1 MKDLV
6 KEFGWLRIIAVAIT
20 IAPLIALPIFATL
33 WMWQSGL
40 LLWWLLAAVLAS
52 AMGLAI
58 NRIAVVREQR
68 ALPRST
74 TRAGAHWTAEAD
86 ECWVRIEQLAAE
98 ATVTEWPLSD
108 GPTLLRLARHVLM
121 TVASHFHPHR
131 AQPLLEM
138 TLPHTLTIIERA
150 ARELRDEVVSNIP
163 FSHRLTLGS
172 IARANSLRAMLKR
185 HEGWFRAARAI
196 FAPQSAAVAE
206 LRRAVGSQLLDHGSE
221 RVQTWLLRE
230 YIRKLGYHAIDLYG
244 GLARL
249 EDQTRLDAPDSRLA
263 ESSVNNG
270 EDHEPLRILLLGRA
284 NAGKS
289 SLINAL
295 FGEVTAAVDLLPDT
309 TTEMVGYRLERD
321 DEIQG
326 LIFDTPGFDGELFG
340 SRVLEKTAIDA
351 DLILWVTAA
360 HRPDRDQE
368 RQRLDQL
375 RAMLADPK
383 RRSPPLLVVMTHID
397 RLRPVREWNPPYELD
412 PPAGI
417 KAGQI
422 VAALAAVAED
432 LDIDVARVIPVCLAD
447 GKIYNVDDALNA
459 AMLREQDTANR
470 VRLLRCLR
478 ARKREENWD
487 LLWRQLGNAGRILLS
502 LPDGINK
509 LEDGR
514 SRKY

>member
-6 KEFGWLRIIAVAIT
+6 KEFGWLRVIAVGIT
-20 IAPLIALPIFATL
+20 VLPLVVLPILGTL

-40 LLWWLLAAVLAS
+40 LLWWLLAVALAS
-52 AMGLAI
+52 GLGLAI
-58 NRIAVVREQR
+58 NRIAVVREQS
-68 ALPRST
+68 ALPQST
-74 TRAGAHWTAEAD
+74 TRAGAHWTPEAD
-86 ECWVRIEQLAAE
+86 ECWVRIEQLASS
-98 ATVTEWPLSD
+98 ATVAEWPLSD
-108 GPTLLRLARHVLM
+108 GATLVRLARHVLI
-121 TVASHFHPHR
+121 TVAGHFHPHR
-131 AQPLLEM
+131 SQPLLEM

-150 ARELRDEVVSNIP
+150 ARELRDEVVNNIP
-163 FSHRLTLGS
+163 FSHRLTLGTM
-172 IARANSLRAMLKR
+172 ARAGTLRALLKR
-185 HEGWFRAARAI
+185 HEGWFRAARAV

-206 LRRAVGSQLLDHGSE
+206 LRRAVGGQLLEHGSE

-230 YIRKLGYHAIDLYG
+230 YIRKLGYHAIELYG

-249 EDQTRLDAPDSRLA
+249 EDQTPLDATDTRLDSR
-263 ESSVNNG
+263 EVSREV
-270 EDHEPLRILLLGRA
+270 EHEPLRVLLLGRA

-309 TTEMVGYRLERD
+309 TTGIVGYRLERD

-326 LIFDTPGFDGELFG
+326 LIFDTPGFDGTLFG

-360 HRPDRDQE
+360 HRPDRDEE
-368 RQRLDQL
+368 RQRLDEV

-383 RRSPPLLVVMTHID
+383 RQSPPLLVVMTHID
-397 RLRPVREWNPPYELD
+397 RLRPVREWNPPYVLD
-412 PPAGI
+412 PPADT

-432 LDIDVARVIPVCLAD
+432 LDVDVGRVVPVCLAE

-459 AMLREQDTANR
+459 AMLRQQDEANR

-478 ARKREENWD
+478 ARKHEENWD

-502 LPDGINK
+502 LPGDRRTS
-509 LEDGR
+509 GR
-514 SRKY
+514 GDRS

>member
-6 KEFGWLRIIAVAIT
+6 KEFGWLRVIGVGIT
-20 IAPLIALPIFATL
+20 VLPLIALPIFATL
-33 WMWQSGL
+33 WMWQSEL

-52 AMGLAI
+52 GVGLAM

-74 TRAGAHWTAEAD
+74 TRAGVHWTAEAD
-86 ECWVRIEQLAAE
+86 DCWVKIERLASE
-98 ATVTEWPLSD
+98 ATVAEWPLDD
-108 GPTLLRLARHVLM
+108 GATLMRLARHVLV
-121 TVASHFHPHR
+121 TVSGHFHPNR
-131 AQPLLEM
+131 TQPLLEM

-150 ARELRDEVVSNIP
+150 ARELRDEVVNNIP
-163 FSHRLTLGS
+163 FSHQLTLGTM
-172 IARANSLRAMLKR
+172 ARANSLRAMLKR

-249 EDQTRLDAPDSRLA
+249 EDKARLDAPDPRLIGQDLQQPGD
-263 ESSVNNG
+263 EN
-270 EDHEPLRILLLGRA
+270 EPLRILLLGRA

-295 FGEVTAAVDLLPDT
+295 FGELTAAVDLLPDT
-309 TTEMVGYRLERD
+309 TTEIVGYRLERGE
-321 DEIQG
+321 EIRG
-326 LIFDTPGFDGELFG
+326 LIFDTPGFDGALFG
-340 SRVLEKTAIDA
+340 SRVLEQTALDA

-360 HRPDRDQE
+360 HRPDRDEE

-375 RAMLADPK
+375 RTMLADPK

-397 RLRPVREWNPPYELD
+397 RLRPVREWKPPYLLD
-412 PPAGI
+412 PPENN
-417 KAGQI
+417 KASQI
-422 VAALAAVAED
+422 VAALGSVAVD
-432 LDIDVARVIPVCLAD
+432 LDVDVAKVVPVCLAD
-447 GKIYNVDDALNA
+447 SKVYNVHDTLHA
-459 AMLREQDTANR
+459 AMLREQSAANQ

-478 ARKREENWD
+478 ARKHEENWD
-487 LLWRQLGNAGRILLS
+487 LLWRQLGNTGRFLLS
-502 LPDGINK
+502 LPDG
-509 LEDGR
+509 LERPGKGR
-514 SRKY
+514 SD

>member
-6 KEFGWLRIIAVAIT
+6 KEFGWLRIIAVGIT
-20 IAPLIALPIFATL
+20 ALPLVALPILGTL
-33 WMWQSGL
+33 WMWESGL
-40 LLWWLLAAVLAS
+40 LLWWLLAVALAS
-52 AMGLAI
+52 IVGLAV

-74 TRAGAHWTAEAD
+74 TRPGVHWTAEAD
-86 ECWVRIEQLAAE
+86 DCWVKIEQLASS
-98 ATVTEWPLSD
+98 ATVDEWPLSD
-108 GPTLLRLARHVLM
+108 GATLVRLARHVLI
-121 TVASHFHPHR
+121 TVAGHFHPHR
-131 AQPLLEM
+131 SQPLLEM

-150 ARELRDEVVSNIP
+150 ARELRDEVVTNIP
-163 FSHRLTLGS
+163 FSHRLTLGTM
-172 IARANSLRAMLKR
+172 ARASNLRALLKR

-206 LRRAVGSQLLDHGSE
+206 LRRAVGSQLLEHGSE

-249 EDQTRLDAPDSRLA
+249 EDQTPLDAPDTRLNSK
-263 ESSVNNG
+263 EVSEEG
-270 EDHEPLRILLLGRA
+270 EREPLRILLLGRA

-309 TTEMVGYRLERD
+309 TTGIVGYRLERD

-326 LIFDTPGFDGELFG
+326 LIFDTPGFDGALFG
-340 SRVLEKTAIDA
+340 SQVLEKTAIDA

-360 HRPDRDQE
+360 HRPDRDEE
-368 RQRLDQL
+368 RQRMDQL

-383 RRSPPLLVVMTHID
+383 RQSPPLLVVMTHID
-397 RLRPVREWNPPYELD
+397 RLRPVQEWDPPYVLD
-412 PPAGI
+412 PPAGT

-422 VAALAAVAED
+422 VAALSAVAED
-432 LDIDVARVIPVCLAD
+432 LDVDVTRVVPVCLAE

-459 AMLREQDTANR
+459 AMLRQQGAANR

-478 ARKREENWD
+478 ARRHEENWD

-502 LPDGINK
+502 LPGDRQPS
-509 LEDGR
+509 GR
-514 SRKY
+514 DDRR

>member
-1 MKDLV
+1 MKNLIN
-6 KEFGWLRIIAVAIT
+6 EFGWLRVIAVGIT
-20 IAPLIALPIFATL
+20 VLPLVVLPILGTVWL
-33 WMWQSGL
+33 WQSGL
-40 LLWWLLAAVLAS
+40 VLWWLLAIAVAS
-52 AMGLAI
+52 GLGLVI

-74 TRAGAHWTAEAD
+74 TRAGGHWNDEAD
-86 ECWVRIEQLAAE
+86 DCWARIEQMASE
-98 ATVTEWPLSD
+98 ATVAEWPLSE
-108 GPTLLRLARHVLM
+108 GTTLVRLARHVLL
-121 TVASHFHPHR
+121 TVAGHFHPHR
-131 AQPLLEM
+131 SQPLLEM

-150 ARELRDEVVSNIP
+150 SRELRDEVVSNIP
-163 FSHRLTLGS
+163 FSHRLTLGTM
-172 IARANSLRAMLKR
+172 ARANKLRVLLNR
-185 HEGWFRAARAI
+185 HEGWFRASRAI
-196 FAPQSAAVAE
+196 FAPHSAAIAE

-249 EDQTRLDAPDSRLA
+249 EDQTRLDAPDPRQAAHTVSQ
-263 ESSVNNG
+263 
-270 EDHEPLRILLLGRA
+270 EDEHEPLRILLLGRA

-309 TTEMVGYRLERD
+309 TTDIVGYRLERD
-321 DEIQG
+321 DEIQA

-340 SRVLEKTAIDA
+340 SKVLENTAIDA

-360 HRPDRDQE
+360 HRPDRGEE

-375 RAMLADPK
+375 RAMLANPK

-397 RLRPVREWNPPYELD
+397 RLRPMREWRPPYVLD
-412 PPAGI
+412 PPAGT

-422 VAALAAVAED
+422 VAALTAVAED
-432 LDIDVARVIPVCLAD
+432 LDVDVSRVVPVCLAE
-447 GKIYNVDDALNA
+447 GKTYNVDDALNA
-459 AMLREQDTANR
+459 AMLRQQDAANQ

-478 ARKREENWD
+478 ARKHEENWD

-502 LPDGINK
+502 LSDDLRPSRQD
-509 LEDGR
+509 DR
-514 SRKY
+514 S

>member
-6 KEFGWLRIIAVAIT
+6 REFGWLRVIAFGIT
-20 IAPLIALPIFATL
+20 VLPLVVLPIFATF
-33 WMWQSGL
+33 WMWQMGL
-40 LLWWLLAAVLAS
+40 LLWWLLAAALSSGV
-52 AMGLAI
+52 GFAI
-58 NRIAVVREQR
+58 SRIAVSRDQR
-68 ALPRST
+68 TLPRST
-74 TRAGAHWTAEAD
+74 TRAGAHWTTQAD
-86 ECWVRIEQLAAE
+86 DCWAKIEQLASD
-98 ATVTEWPLSD
+98 ATVAEWPLSD
-108 GPTLLRLARHVLM
+108 GATLLRLARHVLV
-121 TVASHFHPHR
+121 TVADHFHPHR

-150 ARELRDEVVSNIP
+150 ARELRDEVVNNIP
-163 FSHRLTLGS
+163 FSHRLTLGNV
-172 IARANSLRAMLKR
+172 ARANTLRTLLKR
-185 HEGWFRAARAI
+185 HESWFRAARAI

-249 EDQTRLDAPDSRLA
+249 EDETPLDAPDTRLA
-263 ESSVNNG
+263 EEALNQDN
-270 EDHEPLRILLLGRA
+270 EHEPLRILLLGRA

-309 TTEMVGYRLERD
+309 TTGMVGYRLERD

-326 LIFDTPGFDGELFG
+326 LIFDTPGFDGALFG
-340 SRVLEKTAIDA
+340 NRVLKRTAIDA

-360 HRPDRDQE
+360 HRPDRDDE
-368 RQRLDQL
+368 RRRLDQL
-375 RAMLADPK
+375 RAMLTDPK

-397 RLRPVREWNPPYELD
+397 RLRPVREWNPPYVLD
-412 PPAGI
+412 PPTGT

-422 VAALAAVAED
+422 GAALTAVAQD
-432 LDIDVARVIPVCLAD
+432 LDVDVARVVPVCLAED
-447 GKIYNVDDALNA
+447 KIYNVDDALNT
-459 AMLREQDTANR
+459 AMLRQQNAANR

-487 LLWRQLGNAGRILLS
+487 LLWRQLGNAGRILLR
-502 LPDGINK
+502 DI
-509 LEDGR
+509 
-514 SRKY
+514 

>member
-6 KEFGWLRIIAVAIT
+6 KEFGWLRVIALGIT
-20 IAPLIALPIFATL
+20 LLPLIALPVFATIWL
-33 WMWQSGL
+33 WQSGL
-40 LLWWLLAAVLAS
+40 LLWWLLAAALAS
-52 AMGLAI
+52 GAGFAI
-58 NRIAVVREQR
+58 SRFAVVREQR

-74 TRAGAHWTAEAD
+74 TRPGVHWTAQAD
-86 ECWVRIEQLAAE
+86 DCWIRIEQLAAE
-98 ATVTEWPLSD
+98 ATVTEWPLND
-108 GPTLLRLARHVLM
+108 GATLLRLARHVLIM
-121 TVASHFHPHR
+121 VAGHFHPHR
-131 AQPLLEM
+131 SQPLLEM

-163 FSHRLTLGS
+163 FSHRLTLGTM
-172 IARANSLRAMLKR
+172 ARANSLRALIKR
-185 HEGWFRAARAI
+185 HESWFRAARAI

-249 EDQTRLDAPDSRLA
+249 DDQTRLDAPDTRLA
-263 ESSVNNG
+263 TEEQNL
-270 EDHEPLRILLLGRA
+270 EDAREPLRILLLGRA

-309 TTEMVGYRLERD
+309 TTDIVGYRLERD

-326 LIFDTPGFDGELFG
+326 LIFDTPGFDGALFG

-360 HRPDRDQE
+360 HRADRNEE

-375 RAMLADPK
+375 RAMLTDPR

-397 RLRPVREWNPPYELD
+397 RLRPVREWNPPYLLD
-412 PPAGI
+412 PPAGT

-422 VAALAAVAED
+422 VAALAAVAKD
-432 LDIDVARVIPVCLAD
+432 LDVDVSRVVPVCLAE
-447 GKIYNVDDALNA
+447 GKTYNVEDALNA
-459 AMLREQDTANR
+459 AMLRQQDAANR

-478 ARKREENWD
+478 ARKHEENWD

-502 LPDGINK
+502 LKSRDGQ
-509 LEDGR
+509 D
-514 SRKY
+514 

>member
-1 MKDLV
+1 MRNLV
-6 KEFGWLRIIAVAIT
+6 KEFGWLRVIALGIT
-20 IAPLIALPIFATL
+20 VLPLVVLPIFATV
-33 WMWQSGL
+33 WMWQTGL
-40 LLWWLLAAVLAS
+40 LLWWLLVAVLAS
-52 AMGLAI
+52 IVGLTI
-58 NRIAVVREQR
+58 SRIAVAREQR

-74 TRAGAHWTAEAD
+74 TRAGAHWSAEAD
-86 ECWVRIEQLAAE
+86 ECWVRIEQLASE
-98 ATVTEWPLSD
+98 ATVAEWPLSD
-108 GPTLLRLARHVLM
+108 GATLLRLARHVLI
-121 TVASHFHPHR
+121 TVAGHFHPHR
-131 AQPLLEM
+131 SQPLLEM

-150 ARELRDEVVSNIP
+150 ARELRDEVVNNIP
-163 FSHRLTLGS
+163 FSHRLTLGNVV
-172 IARANSLRAMLKR
+172 RANNLRALLKR

-244 GLARL
+244 GLSRL
-249 EDQTRLDAPDSRLA
+249 EDQTRLDAPDTRLA
-263 ESSVNNG
+263 DQEAG
-270 EDHEPLRILLLGRA
+270 QAEEIEPMRILLLGRA

-309 TTEMVGYRLERD
+309 TTDIVGYRLERD

-360 HRPDRDQE
+360 HRPDRDEE
-368 RQRLDQL
+368 RRRLDQL
-375 RAMLADPK
+375 RNMLADPK

-397 RLRPVREWNPPYELD
+397 RLRPVREWQPPYVLD
-412 PPAGI
+412 PPAGT

-422 VAALAAVAED
+422 VAALTAVARD
-432 LDIDVARVIPVCLAD
+432 LDVDVSRIVPVCLAE
-447 GKIYNVDDALNA
+447 GKTYNVDDALNA
-459 AMLREQDTANR
+459 AMLRQQDAANR

-487 LLWRQLGNAGRILLS
+487 LLWRQLGNAGRILLTM
-502 LPDGINK
+502 PNDP
-509 LEDGR
+509 R
-514 SRKY
+514 PQ

>member
-6 KEFGWLRIIAVAIT
+6 KEFGWLRVIAVGIT
-20 IAPLIALPIFATL
+20 VLPLVVLPIFASM

-40 LLWWLLAAVLAS
+40 LLWWLLAVALAS
-52 AMGLAI
+52 ITGLAI

-86 ECWVRIEQLAAE
+86 DCWVEIERLAAE
-98 ATVTEWPLSD
+98 ATVAEWPLNE
-108 GPTLLRLARHVLM
+108 GATLVRLARHVLIM
-121 TVASHFHPHR
+121 VAGHFHPHR
-131 AQPLLEM
+131 SQPLLEM

-163 FSHRLTLGS
+163 FSHRLTLGTM
-172 IARANSLRAMLKR
+172 ARANNLRALLKR
-185 HEGWFRAARAI
+185 HESWFRAARAI

-221 RVQTWLLRE
+221 RVQNWLLRE

-244 GLARL
+244 GLARV
-249 EDQTRLDAPDSRLA
+249 EDQTRLDAPDTRMTA
-263 ESSVNNG
+263 HG
-270 EDHEPLRILLLGRA
+270 ADREDAHEPLRILLLGRA

-309 TTEMVGYRLERD
+309 TTGIEGYRLERD
-321 DEIQG
+321 DEIQA
-326 LIFDTPGFDGELFG
+326 LIFDTPGFDGALFG
-340 SRVLEKTAIDA
+340 SRVLENTAVDA

-360 HRPDRDQE
+360 HRPDRDEE
-368 RQRLDQL
+368 RRRLDRL
-375 RAMLADPK
+375 RAMLADPG

-397 RLRPVREWNPPYELD
+397 RLRPVREWNPPYVLD
-412 PPAGI
+412 PPADA

-432 LDIDVARVIPVCLAD
+432 LDVEVSRIVPVCLAE

-459 AMLREQDTANR
+459 AMLKQQDTANR

-487 LLWRQLGNAGRILLS
+487 LLWRQLGNAGRILLTI
-502 LPDGINK
+502 PDEIRRS
-509 LEDGR
+509 GR
-514 SRKY
+514 D

>member
-6 KEFGWLRIIAVAIT
+6 KEFGWLRVIAVGIT
-20 IAPLIALPIFATL
+20 VLPLVVLPIFATL

-40 LLWWLLAAVLAS
+40 LLWWLLAAALAS
-52 AMGLAI
+52 GIGLTI
-58 NRIAVVREQR
+58 SRIAVVREQR

-74 TRAGAHWTAEAD
+74 TRPGAHWSAEAD
-86 ECWVRIEQLAAE
+86 ECWVRIEQLASE
-98 ATVTEWPLSD
+98 ATVAEWPLSD
-108 GPTLLRLARHVLM
+108 GATLLRLARHVLI
-121 TVASHFHPHR
+121 TVAGHFHPHR
-131 AQPLLEM
+131 SQPLLEM

-150 ARELRDEVVSNIP
+150 ARELRDEVVNNIP

-172 IARANSLRAMLKR
+172 MARANNLRTLLKR

-244 GLARL
+244 GLSRL
-249 EDQTRLDAPDSRLA
+249 EDQTRLDAPDARLA
-263 ESSVNNG
+263 TDAVNP
-270 EDHEPLRILLLGRA
+270 EDEHEPLRVLLLGRA

-309 TTEMVGYRLERD
+309 TTEMVAYRLERD

-340 SRVLEKTAIDA
+340 SRVLERTATDA

-360 HRPDRDQE
+360 HRPDRGDE
-368 RQRLDQL
+368 RLRLDQL

-397 RLRPVREWNPPYELD
+397 RLRPVREWNPPYVLE
-412 PPAGI
+412 PPAGT
-417 KAGQI
+417 KADQM
-422 VAALAAVAED
+422 VAALAAVAQD
-432 LDIDVARVIPVCLAD
+432 LDVDVSQVVPVCLAE

-459 AMLREQDTANR
+459 AMLRQQDAANQ

-487 LLWRQLGNAGRILLS
+487 LLWRQLGNAGRLLLN
-502 LPDGINK
+502 LPEG
-509 LEDGR
+509 LQSPGR
-514 SRKY
+514 GDRS

>member
-6 KEFGWLRIIAVAIT
+6 KEFGWLRVIAVGIT
-20 IAPLIALPIFATL
+20 VLPLAALPIFATL

-40 LLWWLLAAVLAS
+40 LLWWLLAAALAS
-52 AMGLAI
+52 GVGFAI
-58 NRIAVVREQR
+58 SRIAVVREQR

-74 TRAGAHWTAEAD
+74 TRPGAHWSAEAD
-86 ECWVRIEQLAAE
+86 ECWDRIERLAAE
-98 ATVTEWPLSD
+98 ATVADWPLSD
-108 GPTLLRLARHVLM
+108 GSTLLRLARHVLI
-121 TVASHFHPHR
+121 TVAGHFHPHR
-131 AQPLLEM
+131 SQPLLEM

-150 ARELRDEVVSNIP
+150 ARELRDEVVNNIP

-172 IARANSLRAMLKR
+172 VARANTLRALLKK

-244 GLARL
+244 GLSRL
-249 EDQTRLDAPDSRLA
+249 EDQTRLDAPDKRLA
-263 ESSVNNG
+263 VDAESQKN
-270 EDHEPLRILLLGRA
+270 EEKHEPLRILLLGRA

-309 TTEMVGYRLERD
+309 TTDIVGYRLQRNN
-321 DEIQG
+321 EIQG

-340 SRVLEKTAIDA
+340 SRVLERTAIDA

-360 HRPDRDQE
+360 HRPDREEE

-375 RAMLADPK
+375 RTMLADPK

-397 RLRPVREWNPPYELD
+397 RLRPVREWEPPYVLD
-412 PPAGI
+412 PPAGA
-417 KAGQI
+417 KAEQI
-422 VAALAAVAED
+422 VSALSAVAQD
-432 LDIDVARVIPVCLAD
+432 LDVDVSRVVPVCLAE
-447 GKIYNVDDALNA
+447 GQTYNVDDALNA
-459 AMLREQDTANR
+459 AMLTQQDAANR

-478 ARKREENWD
+478 ARKHEEDWD

-502 LPDGINK
+502 LPNSF
-509 LEDGR
+509 R
-514 SRKY
+514 PQ

>member
-6 KEFGWLRIIAVAIT
+6 KEFGWLRV
-20 IAPLIALPIFATL
+20 IALGITVLPLVVLPVFATL
-33 WMWQSGL
+33 WMWQAGL
-40 LLWWLLAAVLAS
+40 LLWWLLAAALAS
-52 AMGLAI
+52 GMGLAI
-58 NRIAVVREQR
+58 NRLAVVREQR
-68 ALPRST
+68 ALPQST

-86 ECWVRIEQLAAE
+86 ACWVRIEQLASE
-98 ATVTEWPLSD
+98 ATVDEWPLNE
-108 GPTLLRLARHVLM
+108 GATLIRLARHVLL
-121 TVASHFHPHR
+121 TVAGHFHPHR
-131 AQPLLEM
+131 SQPLLEM

-163 FSHRLTLGS
+163 FSHRLTLGTM
-172 IARANSLRAMLKR
+172 ARANNLRALLKR
-185 HEGWFRAARAI
+185 HEGWYRAARAI

-249 EDQTRLDAPDSRLA
+249 EDQTRLDAPDTRLA
-263 ESSVNNG
+263 AGEVN
-270 EDHEPLRILLLGRA
+270 EDDAHEPLRVLLLGRT

-309 TTEMVGYRLERD
+309 TTEIVGYQLERD
-321 DEIQG
+321 EEIQG
-326 LIFDTPGFDGELFG
+326 LIFDTPGFDGALFG

-360 HRPDRDQE
+360 HRPDRDEE

-397 RLRPVREWNPPYELD
+397 RLRPVREWNPPYVLD
-412 PPAGI
+412 PPADT
-417 KAGQI
+417 KAAQI
-422 VAALAAVAED
+422 VAALTAVARD
-432 LDIDVARVIPVCLAD
+432 LDVDVARVVPVCLAE
-447 GKIYNVDDALNA
+447 GKTYNVDDALNA
-459 AMLREQDTANR
+459 AMLRQQDAANQ

-478 ARKREENWD
+478 ARKHEENWD

-502 LPDGINK
+502 LPNE
-509 LEDGR
+509 LRSPGR
-514 SRKY
+514 DDL

>member
-6 KEFGWLRIIAVAIT
+6 KEFGWLRVIAVGIT
-20 IAPLIALPIFATL
+20 VLPLVVLPVFATF
-33 WMWQSGL
+33 WMWQSGF
-40 LLWWLLAAVLAS
+40 LLWWLLAAALAS
-52 AMGLAI
+52 GMGLAI
-58 NRIAVVREQR
+58 NRVAVVREQR
-68 ALPRST
+68 ALPQST

-86 ECWVRIEQLAAE
+86 DCWVEIERLASE
-98 ATVTEWPLSD
+98 ATVAEWPLNE
-108 GPTLLRLARHVLM
+108 GTTLVRLARHVLI
-121 TVASHFHPHR
+121 TVAGHFHPHR
-131 AQPLLEM
+131 SQPLLEM

-163 FSHRLTLGS
+163 FSHRLTLGT
-172 IARANSLRAMLKR
+172 IARANSLRALLKR
-185 HEGWFRAARAI
+185 HESWYRTARVI

-249 EDQTRLDAPDSRLA
+249 EDQTPLDAPDTRLK
-263 ESSVNNG
+263 EHGVSQ
-270 EDHEPLRILLLGRA
+270 EDEHEPLRVLLLGRA

-309 TTEMVGYRLERD
+309 TTDIVGYRLERND
-321 DEIQG
+321 QTQG
-326 LIFDTPGFDGELFG
+326 LIFDTPGFDGALFG
-340 SRVLEKTAIDA
+340 SRMLKKTALDA

-360 HRPDRDQE
+360 HRPDRQEE

-375 RAMLADPK
+375 RAMLDDPK

-397 RLRPVREWNPPYELD
+397 RLRPVREWNPPYVLA
-412 PPAGI
+412 PPADT
-417 KAGQI
+417 KSGQI
-422 VAALAAVAED
+422 VSALAAVAED
-432 LDIDVARVIPVCLAD
+432 LDVDVTRVIPVCLAE
-447 GKIYNVDDALNA
+447 GKTYNVDDALNA
-459 AMLREQDTANR
+459 AILRQQDAANR

-478 ARKREENWD
+478 ARKNEENWD
-487 LLWRQLGNAGRILLS
+487 LLWRQLGNAGRILMRIPGDLKPS
-502 LPDGINK
+502 
-509 LEDGR
+509 
-514 SRKY
+514 

>member
-6 KEFGWLRIIAVAIT
+6 KEFGWLRVIAVGIT
-20 IAPLIALPIFATL
+20 VLPLVVLPIFATL

-52 AMGLAI
+52 GVGFAI
-58 NRIAVVREQR
+58 SRIAVVRDQR

-74 TRAGAHWTAEAD
+74 TRAGAHWTTEAD
-86 ECWVRIEQLAAE
+86 DCWVKIEQLASDV
-98 ATVTEWPLSD
+98 TVAEWPLSD
-108 GPTLLRLARHVLM
+108 GATLMRLARHVLI
-121 TVASHFHPHR
+121 TVASHFHPHKS
-131 AQPLLEM
+131 QPLLEM

-150 ARELRDEVVSNIP
+150 ARELRDEVVNNIP
-163 FSHRLTLGS
+163 FSHRLTLGNV
-172 IARANSLRAMLKR
+172 ARANTLRTLLKR
-185 HEGWFRAARAI
+185 HESWFRAARAI

-249 EDQTRLDAPDSRLA
+249 EDETRLDAPDTRLV
-263 ESSVNNG
+263 EHGSDQND
-270 EDHEPLRILLLGRA
+270 EHEPLRILLLGRA

-309 TTEMVGYRLERD
+309 TTDIVGYRLERD

-326 LIFDTPGFDGELFG
+326 LIFDTPGFDGALFG
-340 SRVLEKTAIDA
+340 SRVLEKTANDA

-360 HRPDRDQE
+360 HRPDRDEE

-375 RAMLADPK
+375 RTTLAHPK

-397 RLRPVREWNPPYELD
+397 RLRPVREWEPPYVLNPPT
-412 PPAGI
+412 AT

-422 VAALAAVAED
+422 VAALAAVASD
-432 LDIDVARVIPVCLAD
+432 LDVDVSRVVPVCLAD
-447 GKIYNVDDALNA
+447 GKIYNVDDALTA
-459 AMLREQDTANR
+459 AMLRQHDEANR

-502 LPDGINK
+502 PP
-509 LEDGR
+509 
-514 SRKY
+514 

>member
-6 KEFGWLRIIAVAIT
+6 KEFGWLRVIAMGIT
-20 IAPLIALPIFATL
+20 VLPLVVLPIFATL

-40 LLWWLLAAVLAS
+40 LLWWLLAAALAS
-52 AMGLAI
+52 GVGFAI
-58 NRIAVVREQR
+58 SRIAVARDQR

-74 TRAGAHWTAEAD
+74 TRAGAHWTTEAD
-86 ECWVRIEQLAAE
+86 DCWVKIEQLASD
-98 ATVTEWPLSD
+98 ATVAEWPLSD
-108 GPTLLRLARHVLM
+108 GATLLRLARHVLI
-121 TVASHFHPHR
+121 TVAGHFHPHKS
-131 AQPLLEM
+131 QPLLEM

-150 ARELRDEVVSNIP
+150 ARELRDEVVNNIP
-163 FSHRLTLGS
+163 FSHRLTLGNV
-172 IARANSLRAMLKR
+172 ARAYTLRTLLKR
-185 HEGWFRAARAI
+185 HESWFRAARAI

-249 EDQTRLDAPDSRLA
+249 EDETRLDAPDTRLA
-263 ESSVNNG
+263 AHGAGQDDE
-270 EDHEPLRILLLGRA
+270 HEPLRILLLGRA

-295 FGEVTAAVDLLPDT
+295 FGELTAAVDLLPDT
-309 TTEMVGYRLERD
+309 TTDIVGYRLERD

-326 LIFDTPGFDGELFG
+326 LIFDTPGFDGALFD

-360 HRPDRDQE
+360 HRPDRNEE

-397 RLRPVREWNPPYELD
+397 RLRPVREWNPPYVLD
-412 PPAGI
+412 PPAGT
-417 KAGQI
+417 KADQI
-422 VAALAAVAED
+422 VAALTAVTDD
-432 LDIDVARVIPVCLAD
+432 LDVEVSRVIPVCLAE
-447 GKIYNVDDALNA
+447 GKTYNVDDALNA
-459 AMLREQDTANR
+459 AMLRQQDAANR

-502 LPDGINK
+502 LPK
-509 LEDGR
+509 
-514 SRKY
+514 

>member
-6 KEFGWLRIIAVAIT
+6 KEFGWLRV
-20 IAPLIALPIFATL
+20 IALGITVLPLLLLPVFATV

-40 LLWWLLAAVLAS
+40 LLWWLLTAALAS
-52 AMGLAI
+52 GAGLTI

-74 TRAGAHWTAEAD
+74 TRAGDHWTAEAD
-86 ECWVRIEQLAAE
+86 ECWARIERLASE
-98 ATVTEWPLSD
+98 ASVAEWPLND
-108 GPTLLRLARHVLM
+108 GATLLRLARHVLL

-131 AQPLLEM
+131 SQPLLEM

-163 FSHRLTLGS
+163 FSHRLTLGTM
-172 IARANSLRAMLKR
+172 ARANNLRALLKR
-185 HEGWFRAARAI
+185 HESWFRAARAI

-221 RVQTWLLRE
+221 RVQSWLLRE

-244 GLARL
+244 GLARID
-249 EDQTRLDAPDSRLA
+249 DQTRLEAPDTRLA
-263 ESSVNNG
+263 GQETG
-270 EDHEPLRILLLGRA
+270 QEEELEPMRILLLGRA

-295 FGEVTAAVDLLPDT
+295 FGQLTAAVDLLPDT
-309 TTEMVGYRLERD
+309 TTGIAAYRLERD
-321 DEIQG
+321 DEIEG
-326 LIFDTPGFDGELFG
+326 LIFDTPGFDGALFG
-340 SRVLEKTAIDA
+340 SRVLERTACDA

-360 HRPDRDQE
+360 HRPDRDEE

-383 RRSPPLLVVMTHID
+383 RRSPPILVVMTHID
-397 RLRPVREWNPPYELD
+397 RLRPVRQWDPPYVLD
-412 PPAGI
+412 PPADT
-417 KAGQI
+417 KAEQI
-422 VAALAAVAED
+422 VAALEAVTRD
-432 LDIDVARVIPVCLAD
+432 LDVEVDRVVPVCLAE
-447 GKIYNVDDALNA
+447 GRIYNVDDALNT
-459 AMLREQDTANR
+459 AMLRQQDAARR

-478 ARKREENWD
+478 ARKREEDWD
-487 LLWRQLGNAGRILLS
+487 LLWRQLGNAGRILV
-502 LPDGINK
+502 K
-509 LEDGR
+509 R
-514 SRKY
+514 

>member
-1 MKDLV
+1 MRDLI
-6 KEFGWLRIIAVAIT
+6 KEFGWLRIIALGIT
-20 IAPLIALPIFATL
+20 LLPLAVLPIFATL

-40 LLWWLLAAVLAS
+40 LLWWLLAAALAS
-52 AMGLAI
+52 GTGLAI

-74 TRAGAHWTAEAD
+74 TRPGAHWTAEAD
-86 ECWVRIEQLAAE
+86 DCWIRIEQMAAE
-98 ATVTEWPLSD
+98 ATVADWPIND
-108 GPTLLRLARHVLM
+108 GTTLLSLARHVLI
-121 TVASHFHPHR
+121 TVAGHFHPHR
-131 AQPLLEM
+131 SQPLLEM

-150 ARELRDEVVSNIP
+150 ARELRDEVVDNIP
-163 FSHRLTLGS
+163 FSHRLTLGTM
-172 IARANSLRAMLKR
+172 ARANNLRTLLKR
-185 HEGWFRAARAI
+185 HESWFRAARAI

-249 EDQTRLDAPDSRLA
+249 EDQTRLDAPDTRLA
-263 ESSVNNG
+263 AEAATR
-270 EDHEPLRILLLGRA
+270 EDEHEPLRLLLLGRA

-309 TTEMVGYRLERD
+309 TTEIIGYRLERD
-321 DEIQG
+321 DGIHG

-340 SRVLEKTAIDA
+340 SRVLEKTATDA

-360 HRPDRDQE
+360 HRPDRDNE
-368 RQRLDQL
+368 RRRLDQL

-397 RLRPVREWNPPYELD
+397 RLRPVREWNPPYTLK
-412 PPAGI
+412 PAAST

-432 LDIDVARVIPVCLAD
+432 LDVDVADIVPVCLAE
-447 GKIYNVDDALNA
+447 GKTYNVDDALIA
-459 AMLREQDTANR
+459 AMLRQYDAANR

-478 ARKREENWD
+478 ARKHEENWD

-502 LPDGINK
+502 LPAESAD
-509 LEDGR
+509 R
-514 SRKY
+514 SRPET

>member
-6 KEFGWLRIIAVAIT
+6 KEFGWLRVIAMGIT
-20 IAPLIALPIFATL
+20 LLPLAVLPIFATL

-40 LLWWLLAAVLAS
+40 LLWWLLAAALAS
-52 AMGLAI
+52 GVGFAI
-58 NRIAVVREQR
+58 SRIAVARDQR

-74 TRAGAHWTAEAD
+74 TRAGAHWTTEAD
-86 ECWVRIEQLAAE
+86 DCWVKIEQLASD
-98 ATVTEWPLSD
+98 ATVAEWPLSD
-108 GPTLLRLARHVLM
+108 GATLMRLARHVLI
-121 TVASHFHPHR
+121 TVASHFHPHKS
-131 AQPLLEM
+131 QPLLEM

-150 ARELRDEVVSNIP
+150 ARELRDEVVNNIP
-163 FSHRLTLGS
+163 FSHRLTLGNV
-172 IARANSLRAMLKR
+172 ARANTLRTLLKR
-185 HEGWFRAARAI
+185 HESWFRAARAI

-249 EDQTRLDAPDSRLA
+249 EDETRLDAPDTRLA
-263 ESSVNNG
+263 ARGVGQDNE
-270 EDHEPLRILLLGRA
+270 HEPLRILLLGRA

-309 TTEMVGYRLERD
+309 TTDIVGYRLERD

-326 LIFDTPGFDGELFG
+326 LIFDTPGFDGALFG
-340 SRVLEKTAIDA
+340 SRVLEKTANDA

-360 HRPDRDQE
+360 HRPDRDEE

-375 RAMLADPK
+375 RAVLADPK

-397 RLRPVREWNPPYELD
+397 RLRPVREWEPPYVLN
-412 PPAGI
+412 PPAGT

-422 VAALAAVAED
+422 VAALSAVAED
-432 LDIDVARVIPVCLAD
+432 LDVDVSSVIPVCLAE
-447 GKIYNVDDALNA
+447 GKIYNIDDALNA
-459 AMLREQDTANR
+459 AMLRQQDAANR

-502 LPDGINK
+502 PPK
-509 LEDGR
+509 
-514 SRKY
+514 

>member
-6 KEFGWLRIIAVAIT
+6 KEFGWLRVIALGIT
-20 IAPLIALPIFATL
+20 ILPLTALPIFATL

-40 LLWWLLAAVLAS
+40 LLWWLLAAAIAS
-52 AMGLAI
+52 GLGLAI
-58 NRIAVVREQR
+58 SRIAVVREQR

-74 TRAGAHWTAEAD
+74 TRPGAHWTAEAD
-86 ECWVRIEQLAAE
+86 ECWVRIEQLATE
-98 ATVTEWPLSD
+98 ATVAEWPLSD
-108 GPTLLRLARHVLM
+108 GPTLLRLARHVLI
-121 TVASHFHPHR
+121 TVAGHFHPNR
-131 AQPLLEM
+131 SQPLLEM

-150 ARELRDEVVSNIP
+150 ARELRDEVVNNIP

-172 IARANSLRAMLKR
+172 MARANSLRALLKR

-249 EDQTRLDAPDSRLA
+249 EDETRLDAPDSRLA
-263 ESSVNNG
+263 TDGTSPETEG
-270 EDHEPLRILLLGRA
+270 GHEPLRILLLGRA

-309 TTEMVGYRLERD
+309 TTNIVGYRLERD
-321 DEIQG
+321 DEVQG

-340 SRVLEKTAIDA
+340 SRELEKTAIDA
-351 DLILWVTAA
+351 DLVLWVTAA
-360 HRPDRDQE
+360 HRPDRDEE

-375 RAMLADPK
+375 RAMLANPK

-397 RLRPVREWNPPYELD
+397 RLRPVREWNPPYVLN
-412 PPAGI
+412 PAAGT
-417 KAGQI
+417 KATQI
-422 VAALAAVAED
+422 AAALTAVADD
-432 LDIDVARVIPVCLAD
+432 LDVDVAQVIPVCLAE
-447 GKIYNVDDALNA
+447 GKTYNVDDALNA
-459 AMLREQDTANR
+459 AMLMQQDAANR

-478 ARKREENWD
+478 ARKHEENWD
-487 LLWRQLGNAGRILLS
+487 LLWRQLGNAGRILLRS
-502 LPDGINK
+502 L
-509 LEDGR
+509 
-514 SRKY
+514 

>member
-1 MKDLV
+1 MRDLV
-6 KEFGWLRIIAVAIT
+6 KEFGWLRV
-20 IAPLIALPIFATL
+20 IALGITVLPLVVLPVFATL
-33 WMWQSGL
+33 WMWQAGL
-40 LLWWLLAAVLAS
+40 LLWWLLAAALAS
-52 AMGLAI
+52 GVGLAI
-58 NRIAVVREQR
+58 SRFALLREQR
-68 ALPRST
+68 ALPGST
-74 TRAGAHWTAEAD
+74 TRAGAHWSAEAD
-86 ECWVRIEQLAAE
+86 ECWTRIEQLASE
-98 ATVTEWPLSD
+98 ATVAEWPLND
-108 GPTLLRLARHVLM
+108 GATLVRLAHHVLI
-121 TVASHFHPHR
+121 TVAGHFHPHKS
-131 AQPLLEM
+131 QPLLEM

-150 ARELRDEVVSNIP
+150 ARELRDEVVNNIP
-163 FSHRLTLGS
+163 FSHRLTLGTM
-172 IARANSLRAMLKR
+172 ARANHLRALLKR
-185 HEGWFRAARAI
+185 HENWFRAARAI

-249 EDQTRLDAPDSRLA
+249 EDQTRLDAPDTRLA
-263 ESSVNNG
+263 EEVLNQDN
-270 EDHEPLRILLLGRA
+270 EHEPLRILLLGRA

-309 TTEMVGYRLERD
+309 TTGIVGYRLERD

-326 LIFDTPGFDGELFG
+326 LIFDTPGFDGALFG
-340 SRVLEKTAIDA
+340 NRVLERTAIDA

-360 HRPDRDQE
+360 HRPDRDDE

-383 RRSPPLLVVMTHID
+383 RQSPPLLVVMTHID
-397 RLRPVREWNPPYELD
+397 RLRPVREWNPPYVLD
-412 PPAGI
+412 PPIGT

-422 VAALAAVAED
+422 VAALTAVARD
-432 LDIDVARVIPVCLAD
+432 LDVDVSRIVPVCLAE
-447 GKIYNVDDALNA
+447 GRNYNVDDALNA
-459 AMLREQDTANR
+459 AMLRQQDTANR

-487 LLWRQLGNAGRILLS
+487 LVWRQLGNAGRILLR
-502 LPDGINK
+502 DV
-509 LEDGR
+509 
-514 SRKY
+514 

>member
-6 KEFGWLRIIAVAIT
+6 KEFGWLRIIAGGIT
-20 IAPLIALPIFATL
+20 VLPLVVLPVFATL

-52 AMGLAI
+52 GIGFAI
-58 NRIAVVREQR
+58 SRIAVVREQR

-74 TRAGAHWTAEAD
+74 TRAGAHWNAEAD
-86 ECWVRIEQLAAE
+86 ECWERIERLASE
-98 ATVTEWPLSD
+98 ATVAEWPLND
-108 GPTLLRLARHVLM
+108 GATLLRLARLVLI
-121 TVASHFHPHR
+121 TVAGHFHPHR
-131 AQPLLEM
+131 SQPLLEM

-150 ARELRDEVVSNIP
+150 ARELRDEVVDNIP

-172 IARANSLRAMLKR
+172 MARANNLRALLKR

-206 LRRAVGSQLLDHGSE
+206 LRRAVGSRLLDHGSE

-244 GLARL
+244 GLSRL
-249 EDQTRLDAPDSRLA
+249 EDQTPLDAPDTRLA
-263 ESSVNNG
+263 TDAVNR
-270 EDHEPLRILLLGRA
+270 EDAHEPLRVLLLGRA

-295 FGEVTAAVDLLPDT
+295 FGEVTADVDLLPDT
-309 TTEMVGYRLERD
+309 TTDIVGYRLERD

-326 LIFDTPGFDGELFG
+326 LIFDTPGFDGEVFA

-360 HRPDRDQE
+360 HRPDRDEE

-375 RAMLADPK
+375 RVMLANPK

-397 RLRPVREWNPPYELD
+397 RLRPVREWNPPYVLD
-412 PPAGI
+412 PPAGT

-422 VAALAAVAED
+422 VAALTAVAQD
-432 LDIDVARVIPVCLAD
+432 LDVDVSRVVPVCLAE

-459 AMLREQDTANR
+459 AMLSQQDAANR

-478 ARKREENWD
+478 ARKHEEDWE

-502 LPDGINK
+502 LHNQKAP
-509 LEDGR
+509 E
-514 SRKY
+514 

>member
-6 KEFGWLRIIAVAIT
+6 GEFGWLRVVAVGIT
-20 IAPLIALPIFATL
+20 VLPLVALPIFATL

-40 LLWWLLAAVLAS
+40 LLWWLLAAALAS
-52 AMGLAI
+52 GAGLAI
-58 NRIAVVREQR
+58 NRIAVAREQR
-68 ALPRST
+68 SLPRST

-86 ECWVRIEQLAAE
+86 DCWAGIERMASE
-98 ATVTEWPLSD
+98 ATVNEWPLNE
-108 GPTLLRLARHVLM
+108 GATVVRLARHVLIK
-121 TVASHFHPHR
+121 VAGHFHPHR
-131 AQPLLEM
+131 RQPLLEM

-150 ARELRDEVVSNIP
+150 ARELRDEVVNNIP
-163 FSHRLTLGS
+163 FSHRLTLGAM
-172 IARANSLRAMLKR
+172 ARANSLRALLKR
-185 HEGWFRAARAI
+185 HESWFRAARAL

-230 YIRKLGYHAIDLYG
+230 YVRKIGYHAIDLYG
-244 GLARL
+244 GLARV
-249 EDQTRLDAPDSRLA
+249 EEQTGLDAPDSRLA
-263 ESSVNNG
+263 AGPVIQDNA
-270 EDHEPLRILLLGRA
+270 HEPMRVLLLGRA

-309 TTEMVGYRLERD
+309 TTEIVGYRLERD

-326 LIFDTPGFDGELFG
+326 LIFDTPGFDGALFG
-340 SRVLEKTAIDA
+340 SRVLEKTATEA

-360 HRPDRDQE
+360 HRPDRHDE

-375 RAMLADPK
+375 RSMLAHPK

-397 RLRPVREWNPPYELD
+397 RLRPIREWSPPYVLE
-412 PPAGI
+412 PPAGT

-422 VAALAAVAED
+422 AAAMAAVTED
-432 LDIDVARVIPVCLAD
+432 LDVDVARVIPVCLAE
-447 GKIYNVDDALNA
+447 GKSYNVDDALSA
-459 AMLREQDTANR
+459 AMLGQQDAANR

-478 ARKREENWD
+478 ARKHEENWD

-502 LPDGINK
+502 LPD
-509 LEDGR
+509 
-514 SRKY
+514 SRRR

>member
-6 KEFGWLRIIAVAIT
+6 KEFGWLRVIAVGIT
-20 IAPLIALPIFATL
+20 ILPLIALPIFGTV

-40 LLWWLLAAVLAS
+40 LLWWLLAVALAS
-52 AMGLAI
+52 GLGLAI

-86 ECWVRIEQLAAE
+86 ECWEHIEQMADD
-98 ATVTEWPLSD
+98 ATVSEWPLND
-108 GPTLLRLARHVLM
+108 GASLLRLARHVLL
-121 TVASHFHPHR
+121 TVATHFHPGR
-131 AQPLLEM
+131 SQPLLEM
-138 TLPHTLTIIERA
+138 TVPHTLTIIERA
-150 ARELRDEVVSNIP
+150 ARELRDEVVTNIP

-172 IARANSLRAMLKR
+172 MARARNLRKLIKR

-206 LRRAVGSQLLDHGSE
+206 LRRAVGSQVLDHGSE

-249 EDQTRLDAPDSRLA
+249 EEEEPLDAPDRRLA
-263 ESSVNNG
+263 TPEAS
-270 EDHEPLRILLLGRA
+270 EADEHEPLRVLLLGRA

-309 TTEMVGYRLERD
+309 TSEIVGYRLERD
-321 DEIQG
+321 DQVQG
-326 LIFDTPGFDGELFG
+326 LIFDTPGFDGDLFG
-340 SRVLEKTAIDA
+340 SRVLERTAGDA

-360 HRPDRDQE
+360 HRPDRAEE

-383 RRSPPLLVVMTHID
+383 RQPPPLLVVMTHID
-397 RLRPVREWNPPYELD
+397 RLRPAREWKPPYTLE
-412 PPAGI
+412 PPEGT

-422 VAALAAVAED
+422 VAALEAVAES
-432 LDIDVARVIPVCLAD
+432 LDVDIGSVIPVCLAD
-447 GKIYNVDDALNA
+447 DRIYNVDDALNA
-459 AMLREQDTANR
+459 AMLVRQDAANR

-502 LPDGINK
+502 LPAGSSSA
-509 LEDGR
+509 
-514 SRKY
+514 SRPEP

>member
-6 KEFGWLRIIAVAIT
+6 EEFGWLRV
-20 IAPLIALPIFATL
+20 IALGIIVLPLVLLPVFATL

-40 LLWWLLAAVLAS
+40 LLWWLLATALAS
-52 AMGLAI
+52 ILGLTI
-58 NRIAVVREQR
+58 NRIAVAREQR

-74 TRAGAHWTAEAD
+74 TRPGAHWTAEAD
-86 ECWVRIEQLAAE
+86 DCWVRIEQLAAE
-98 ATVTEWPLSD
+98 ATVAEWPLSD
-108 GPTLLRLARHVLM
+108 GASLLRLARHVLI
-121 TVASHFHPHR
+121 TVAGHFHPDKS
-131 AQPLLEM
+131 QPLLEM
-138 TLPHTLTIIERA
+138 TIPHTLTIIERA
-150 ARELRDEVVSNIP
+150 ARELRDEVVNNIP

-172 IARANSLRAMLKR
+172 VARANNLRALLKR

-249 EDQTRLDAPDSRLA
+249 QDQTRLDTPDRRLA
-263 ESSVNNG
+263 TNG
-270 EDHEPLRILLLGRA
+270 QSQEDEHEPLRILLLGRA

-295 FGEVTAAVDLLPDT
+295 FGEVTAAVDVLPDT
-309 TTEMVGYRLERD
+309 TTGIVGYRLERD
-321 DEIQG
+321 GEIQG
-326 LIFDTPGFDGELFG
+326 LIFDTPGFDGALFG
-340 SRVLEKTAIDA
+340 SRVLEKTAVDA
-351 DLILWVTAA
+351 DLVLWVTAA
-360 HRPDRDQE
+360 HRPDRGEE
-368 RQRLDQL
+368 RRRLDQL

-397 RLRPVREWNPPYELD
+397 RLRPLREWDPPYVLD
-412 PPAGI
+412 PPADT

-432 LDIDVARVIPVCLAD
+432 LDVDVSRVVPVCLAE
-447 GKIYNVDDALNA
+447 GRIYNVDDALNV
-459 AMLREQDTANR
+459 AMLRQQDAANR

-478 ARKREENWD
+478 ARKHEENWD
-487 LLWRQLGNAGRILLS
+487 LL
-502 LPDGINK
+502 
-509 LEDGR
+509 
-514 SRKY
+514 

>member
-6 KEFGWLRIIAVAIT
+6 KEFGWLRVIAVGIT
-20 IAPLIALPIFATL
+20 VLPLVALPILGTL
-33 WMWQSGL
+33 WMWESGL
-40 LLWWLLAAVLAS
+40 LLWWLLAVALAS
-52 AMGLAI
+52 GVGLAV

-68 ALPRST
+68 ALPQST
-74 TRAGAHWTAEAD
+74 TRAGDHWTAEAD
-86 ECWVRIEQLAAE
+86 DCWVKIEQLASS
-98 ATVTEWPLSD
+98 ATVDEWPLSE
-108 GPTLLRLARHVLM
+108 GATLVHLARHVLI
-121 TVASHFHPHR
+121 TVAGHFHPHR
-131 AQPLLEM
+131 SQPMLEM

-150 ARELRDEVVSNIP
+150 ARELRDEVVTNIP
-163 FSHRLTLGS
+163 FSHRLTLGTM
-172 IARANSLRAMLKR
+172 ARAGYLRALLKR
-185 HEGWFRAARAI
+185 HEGWFRAARAV

-206 LRRAVGSQLLDHGSE
+206 LRRAVGSQLLEHGSE

-249 EDQTRLDAPDSRLA
+249 EDQTPLDAPDTRVA
-263 ESSVNNG
+263 AQGVRG
-270 EDHEPLRILLLGRA
+270 EGEHEPLRILLLGRA

-309 TTEMVGYRLERD
+309 TTGIAGYRLERD

-326 LIFDTPGFDGELFG
+326 LIFDTPGFDGALFG
-340 SRVLEKTAIDA
+340 SRVLKETAIDA

-360 HRPDRDQE
+360 HRPDRDEE

-383 RRSPPLLVVMTHID
+383 RQSPPVLVVMTHID
-397 RLRPVREWNPPYELD
+397 RLRPVREWNPPYVLD

-432 LDIDVARVIPVCLAD
+432 LDVDVTRVVPVCLAE
-447 GKIYNVDDALNA
+447 GKTYNVDDALHA
-459 AMLREQDTANR
+459 AMLRQQGAANR

-478 ARKREENWD
+478 ARKHEENWD

-502 LPDGINK
+502 LRGDRQPSGRDDGH
-509 LEDGR
+509 
-514 SRKY
+514 

>member
-1 MKDLV
+1 MRNLV
-6 KEFGWLRIIAVAIT
+6 KEFGWLRVIALGIT
-20 IAPLIALPIFATL
+20 VLPLVVLPIFATV
-33 WMWQSGL
+33 WMWQTGL
-40 LLWWLLAAVLAS
+40 LLWWLLVAVLAS
-52 AMGLAI
+52 IVGLAI
-58 NRIAVVREQR
+58 SRIAVAREQR

-74 TRAGAHWTAEAD
+74 TRPGAHWSAEAD
-86 ECWVRIEQLAAE
+86 ECWVRIEQLASE
-98 ATVTEWPLSD
+98 ATVAEWPLSD
-108 GPTLLRLARHVLM
+108 GATLLRLARHVLI
-121 TVASHFHPHR
+121 TVAGHFHPHR
-131 AQPLLEM
+131 SQPLLEM

-150 ARELRDEVVSNIP
+150 ARELRDEVVNNIP
-163 FSHRLTLGS
+163 FSHRLTLGNVV
-172 IARANSLRAMLKR
+172 RANNLRALLKR

-249 EDQTRLDAPDSRLA
+249 EDQTRLDAPDRRLA
-263 ESSVNNG
+263 TEGESHND
-270 EDHEPLRILLLGRA
+270 EHEPLRVLLLGRA

-309 TTEMVGYRLERD
+309 TTDIVGYRLERD

-360 HRPDRDQE
+360 HRPDRDEE
-368 RQRLDQL
+368 RRRLDQL
-375 RAMLADPK
+375 RNMLADPK

-397 RLRPVREWNPPYELD
+397 RLRPVREWQPPYVLD
-412 PPAGI
+412 PPAGT

-422 VAALAAVAED
+422 VAALTAVARD
-432 LDIDVARVIPVCLAD
+432 LDVDVSRIVPVCLAE
-447 GKIYNVDDALNA
+447 GKTYNVDDALNA
-459 AMLREQDTANR
+459 AMLRQQDAANR
-470 VRLLRCLR
+470 VRLLRCLQ

-487 LLWRQLGNAGRILLS
+487 LLWRQLGNAGRILLTM
-502 LPDGINK
+502 PNDP
-509 LEDGR
+509 R
-514 SRKY
+514 PQ